1 MKNISSMKKQNAPIW
16 QAVPPL
22 SDIWFCMAMSMRLH
36 TIKDTNPQLTLTN
49 IPAIKKQLIY
59 SEYDTTMEELETRI
73 IENEIDYA
81 LIVNCYYP

>member
-1 MKNISSMKKQNAPIW
+1 MNWEYQVQLFQNGNEEFHI
-16 QAVPPL
+16 VV
-22 SDIWFCMAMSMRLH
+22 
-36 TIKDTNPQLTLTN
+36 DTNQQLTLTN

>member
-1 MKNISSMKKQNAPIW
+1 MNWEYQVQLFQNGNGEFHI
-16 QAVPPL
+16 VV
-22 SDIWFCMAMSMRLH
+22 
-36 TIKDTNPQLTLTN
+36 DTNQQLTLTN